1 MKNTLI
7 CSRTAKVHVLLRH
20 MDVIWLV
27 YSYLFYKCGGVVVQ
41 WLGHRPWKNL
51 CQNAVNLG
59 ADSSLAPAVMPSG
72 PNAANV
78 KKIIISCLYYLKLMR
93 IKLFVHVV
101 CVFFYQFAKF
111 NAISLVTVDE
121 MVS

>member
-7 CSRTAKVHVLLRH
+7 CSRTAEVHVLLRH
-20 MDVIWLV
+20 VDVIWLV
-27 YSYLFYKCGGVVVQ
+27 YSYLFYKCGGAVVRAPALEEFVPQ
-41 WLGHRPWKNL
+41 SL
-51 CQNAVNLG
+51 CRFLTCPRRNAVR
-59 ADSSLAPAVMPSG
+59 AKCRQC
-72 PNAANV
+72 

-111 NAISLVTVDE
+111 NVISLVTVDE